1 MKDFIKNYIDTFDCM
16 GCSMEEKIEAVID
29 LTDVL
34 KEKNT
39 SDIFSYIVKP
49 LLIEYRETED
59 NTTIADI
66 EDLFLQLLEL
76 IK

>member
-1 MKDFIKNYIDTFDCM
+1 MKDFIKKYIDIFNDM
-16 GCSMEEKIEAVID
+16 DFQSDEKIETIID
-29 LTDVL
+29 LVDVL

-39 SDIFSYIVKP
+39 SDIFSHIVKP

-66 EDLFLQLLEL
+66 EDLFSQLLEL
-76 IK
+76 I